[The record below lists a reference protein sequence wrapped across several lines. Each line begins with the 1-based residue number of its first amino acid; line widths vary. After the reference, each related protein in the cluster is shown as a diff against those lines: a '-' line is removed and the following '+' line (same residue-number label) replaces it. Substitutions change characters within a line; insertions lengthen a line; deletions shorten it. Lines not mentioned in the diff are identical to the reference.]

1 MQDHISN
8 TVRGC
13 FYHLRSL
20 GKLRP
25 FLSARSANAI
35 AVSMVLSRLDYCHS
49 CWGEGGGPSQQLERL
64 QLVQHTAART
74 VIRTRKREHITPVL
88 NELHW
93 LPVRKRIDHKIM
105 SLAYRCYEGTAPEYL
120 QELIPRY
127 IPARSLLSTSQ
138 PTSTDTK
145 CY

>member
-1 MQDHISN
+1 MC
-8 TVRGC
+8 VCVC
-13 FYHLRSL
+13 FFLNHLRSF
-20 GKLRP
+20 GKLCP
-25 FLSARSANAI
+25 FLSAWAANTT

-49 CWGEGGGPSQQLERL
+49 CWGEGGGRGPSQQLERL